1 MPSPNNQLVPRLPL
15 AETGTITNLA
25 QSLVLYRMIGIA
37 QMKQRTRVEYEH
49 DLADLV
55 AYLERGGIQEADKV
69 TLAHLKIYLADL
81 ERRGYKPSTRNRKA
95 FVIKG
100 FFRFLREVAITS
112 RNVAAGL
119 IPPQVERGEPRF
131 LSQAEYARLLQAAS
145 VNVRDAAIIE
155 LFLQTGIR
163 LSELVGLT
171 MRDVTLEMP
180 DSATIRIR
188 RGGRHAAIP
197 INHKAQNA
205 LRKWLAVRE
214 PIQDTALFLTAV
226 KKPMGK
232 RAVQLMLEKYL
243 KEAEIPHASVQ
254 TLRHTMAVHH
264 LAKGTP
270 LKTLADILSNHPDT
284 VQAYVTAARK
294 VHSRALQDHAL

>member
-1 MPSPNNQLVPRLPL
+1 MKKSNQLPGLF
-15 AETGTITNLA
+15 AELGNVET
-25 QSLVLYRMIGIA
+25 LVQALTLYKMVELSS
-37 QMKQRTRVEYEH
+37 MKQRTRVEYEH

-95 FVIKG
+95 FVLKG

-112 RNVAAGL
+112 RDVAAGL

-131 LSQAEYARLLQAAS
+131 LSQAEYTRLLQAAS

-180 DSATIRIR
+180 DSATIRVR
-188 RGGRHAAIP
+188 RGGRHAEVP
-197 INHKAQNA
+197 INHTAQHG

-226 KKPMGK
+226 NKPMGK

-243 KEAEIPHASVQ
+243 QEAEIANASVQ

-270 LKTLADILSNHPDT
+270 LKTLADILGDQPDT
-284 VQAYVTAARK
+284 LQIYVTAARM
-294 VHSRALQDHAL
+294 VQSRALQDNAL

>member
-1 MPSPNNQLVPRLPL
+1 MKKSNQLPGLF
-15 AETGTITNLA
+15 AELGNVET
-25 QSLVLYRMIGIA
+25 LVQALTLYKMVELSS
-37 QMKQRTRVEYEH
+37 MKQRTRVEYEH

-81 ERRGYKPSTRNRKA
+81 DRRGYKPSTRNRKA
-95 FVIKG
+95 FVLKG
-100 FFRFLREVAITS
+100 FFRFLREYAITS
-112 RNVAAGL
+112 RDVAAEL

-131 LSQAEYARLLQAAS
+131 LSQAEYTRLLQAAS
-145 VNVRDAAIIE
+145 VNARDAAIIE

-171 MRDVTLEMP
+171 MRDVTLDMP

-214 PIQDTALFLTAV
+214 PIQDTALFLTTV
-226 KKPMGK
+226 NKPMGK
-232 RAVQLMLEKYL
+232 RAVQLMLVKYL
-243 KEAEIPHASVQ
+243 KEAEIPNASVQ

-270 LKTLADILSNHPDT
+270 LKTLADILGDQPDT
-284 VQAYVTAARK
+284 LQSYVTAARK
-294 VHSRALQDHAL
+294 VQSRALQEHAL